1 MGQLQRDEHGR
12 IGRAHDLADDI
23 GFDVRGALGV
33 VSAVDNLPYI
43 FHVLG
48 EGPEQRGLGCVVR
61 PAGLVDEEALM
72 SRLTV
77 LCAGDI
83 DYADDLVIVVAGI
96 LVPRNDE
103 SGTIAQI
110 KTLTIPVVVPHR
122 FKTIYEVAPLVGERE
137 TGDDVVCDF
146 MVDGH
151 DKPFCYE
158 ERPLD

>member
-1 MGQLQRDEHGR
+1 
-12 IGRAHDLADDI
+12 
-23 GFDVRGALGV
+23 
-33 VSAVDNLPYI
+33 
-43 FHVLG
+43 
-48 EGPEQRGLGCVVR
+48 
-61 PAGLVDEEALM
+61 M

-96 LVPRNDE
+96 LVPGDDE

-122 FKTIYEVAPLVGERE
+122 FKTIYEVAPFVGERE

-151 DKPFCYE
+151 DHSFRRE
-158 ERPLD
+158 GTPLLE